1 MYKKMLLLK
10 PDKFSNA
17 GPNWQISNKN
27 KFLKSVY
34 DDLNNNLNINIK
46 NFKVLNNL
54 EINSSNILTEI
65 NGEKVILKV
74 LKNLSN
80 KDFSRKFNIYEYLTN
95 KNTPTTRLSNLYEK
109 KEIKSF
115 SFEKNILFLE
125 FINGRYFNGSY
136 SDINKTSKSIRS
148 LNQALEHINK
158 NNLKKLEIYPKNSKE
173 ILDKFFF
180 HNEIKYFELSSHL
193 RNFILKNKDFIFST
207 NEINEI
213 IIKEIS
219 EEKQEA
225 FHIDLHPHNIL
236 IQNQKSFIIDIDSIM
251 LSRWQISIGFS
262 FFKLLRQ
269 TMIRK
274 RKTNH
279 LKINSINFLKK
290 ICNFSDTPDFWKS
303 IFSGA
308 QIEIMRRILY
318 ILKENIAYKSSEWN
332 EVLEIQ
338 VQSLHDLKIFE
349 RVFMNE

>member
-1 MYKKMLLLK
+1 MLLLK

-27 KFLKSVY
+27 KLIASIY
-34 DDLNNNLNINIK
+34 DDLKNNLSINIK
-46 NFKVLNNL
+46 NFQVLNNL

-65 NGEKVILKV
+65 NGEKVILKF

-95 KNTPTTRLSNLYEK
+95 KNTPTSRLSNLYDRK
-109 KEIKSF
+109 DIKNF

-125 FINGRYFNGSY
+125 FIDGRYFNGSY
-136 SDINKTSKSIRS
+136 SDINKSSESIRS
-148 LNQALEHINK
+148 LNKALDGINK
-158 NNLKKLEIYPKNSKE
+158 NNLEKLEIYPKNSKE
-173 ILDKFFF
+173 ILEKFFF
-180 HNEIKYFELSSHL
+180 HIKKKYFELSSHL
-193 RNFILKNKDFIFST
+193 RSFILKNKDFIFRT

-213 IIKEIS
+213 IVREICK
-219 EEKQEA
+219 EKQEA

-236 IQNQKSFIIDIDSIM
+236 IQNHKSFIIDIDSIM
-251 LSRWQISIGFS
+251 LSRWQISKGFS

-290 ICNFSDTPDFWKS
+290 TCDFSDTPDFWKS

-318 ILKENIAYKSSEWN
+318 IFKENIDYNSSEWN

-338 VQSLHDLKIFE
+338 IQSLHDLKVIESIFI
-349 RVFMNE
+349 NK